1 MRFPYVEAIVRGS
14 VASAFA
20 VPLWPPFVATLLF
33 PLLYYP
39 TRGSSWLVGRI

>member
-1 MRFPYVEAIVRGS
+1 VRFPYVEAIVRGS

-20 VPLWPPFVATLLF
+20 VPLWPPFVATLF
-33 PLLYYP
+33 RCYIIV

>member
-20 VPLWPPFVATLLF
+20 VPLWPPFVATF
-33 PLLYYP
+33 PLLYYRKLAVLP
-39 TRGSSWLVGRI
+39 GL